1 MSTLNVTNA
10 QITTLKDASG
20 GNSNTPAA
28 INSGIAKYW
37 CTFQG
42 SGTAAI
48 LDSFNS
54 AGFSDSGTGIYA
66 LTIDTDFDSAN
77 FVATGS
83 VTNSTRGVVA
93 IDGMATGG
101 FNVNTREGHSGT
113 ATDYGLVSV
122 VAFGDQ

>member
-54 AGFSDSGTGIYA
+54 AGFSDSGTGIYKDKNSDRNISVGNIYNRLVA
-66 LTIDTDFDSAN
+66 YRGKVLYHRSIVPGFGNTLETSRLTQTFFFD
-77 FVATGS
+77 
-83 VTNSTRGVVA
+83 
-93 IDGMATGG
+93 IK
-101 FNVNTREGHSGT
+101 
-113 ATDYGLVSV
+113 
-122 VAFGDQ
+122 